1 MISTAFIPLTQ
12 QTAKNDRNYFL
23 IDNKFYDAD
32 IEIYANYLVVMKKMC
47 ILNYEIIE
55 FRIIYLRGFLCVIR
69 SFLC

>member
-32 IEIYANYLVVMKKMC
+32 IEIYANYLVIMNKIC
-47 ILNYEIIE
+47 ISNCVIIE
-55 FRIIYLRGFLCVIR
+55 I
-69 SFLC
+69 

>member
-32 IEIYANYLVVMKKMC
+32 IEIYANYLVVMSKMC
-47 ILNYEIIE
+47 ILNY
-55 FRIIYLRGFLCVIR
+55 
-69 SFLC
+69 

>member
-32 IEIYANYLVVMKKMC
+32 IEIYANYLAEMNKIC

-55 FRIIYLRGFLCVIR
+55 I
-69 SFLC
+69 